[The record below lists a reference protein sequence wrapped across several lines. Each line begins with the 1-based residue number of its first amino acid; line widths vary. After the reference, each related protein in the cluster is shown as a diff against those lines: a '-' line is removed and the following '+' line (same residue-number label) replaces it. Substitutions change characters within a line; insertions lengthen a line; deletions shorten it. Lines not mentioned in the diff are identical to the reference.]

1 MDSGRHS
8 SISIIALEQ
17 KAFSTVQEIFESRD
31 SAELIYHNWS
41 HTEKV
46 HRDALLI
53 CNAMQIDPEQTSA
66 IGISALFHDLGH
78 FQCVEGHEAVGAQ
91 MAVDFLSHNQ
101 SHAYTEDV
109 SENILTT
116 AIGSAP
122 TNMGQQILKDAD
134 LLYIAEPHFLEIAEL
149 LRQEWA
155 IRRGI
160 TFNEQDWLL
169 SNLHFL
175 SAHEFF
181 TPYANDKYSAQ
192 KQRNIEHIKHLLA

>member
-1 MDSGRHS
+1 MAREMFDS
-8 SISIIALEQ
+8 
-17 KAFSTVQEIFESRD
+17 KDTT
-31 SAELIYHNWS
+31 ELIYHNWS

-53 CNAMQIDPEQTSA
+53 CHAMRIDPEMTSA

-78 FQCVEGHEAVGAQ
+78 FQCDNGHEAVGAE
-91 MAVDFLSHNQ
+91 MAASFLAQNQ
-101 SHAYTEDV
+101 SHTYIEDV
-109 SENILTT
+109 SQNILAT
-116 AIGSAP
+116 AMGATPATI
-122 TNMGQQILKDAD
+122 GQQILKDAD

-160 TFNEQDWLL
+160 TFNNQEWLT

-181 TPYANDKYSAQ
+181 TPYAYDKYNAQ
-192 KQRNIEHIKHLLA
+192 KQLNIEHLKLLLA

>member
-1 MDSGRHS
+1 MDSGRP

-17 KAFSTVQEIFESRD
+17 KAFVTVQEMFESTD
-31 SAELIYHNWS
+31 SVELTYHNWS

-46 HRDALLI
+46 YRDALLL
-53 CNAMQIDPEQTSA
+53 CNALQISPEQTSA

-78 FQCVEGHEAVGAQ
+78 FQCDAGHEAVGAQ

-101 SHAYTEDV
+101 SHAYIKEI

-116 AIGSAP
+116 AMGVSP
-122 TNMGQQILKDAD
+122 TTIGQQILKDAD

-160 TFNEQDWLL
+160 AFNEHDWLL

-175 SAHEFF
+175 SAHEFY
-181 TPYANDKYSAQ
+181 TPYAYDKYNAQ